1 MTLGQRFQ
9 SDFGNQ
15 TAQSQEKLVTL
26 EASKKRSAEDLK
38 GVQSQLETLNKRKET
53 TEESALK
60 NKKEIGRFKTMVTES
75 EKELKDLKSKLL
87 EREESSRQNKQLKH
101 SLLFALFEL
110 ASSKLLLV
118 QGKRRAAH

>member
-1 MTLGQRFQ
+1 
-9 SDFGNQ
+9 
-15 TAQSQEKLVTL
+15 LVTL

-87 EREESSRQNKQLKH
+87 EREESSRQNK
-101 SLLFALFEL
+101 
-110 ASSKLLLV
+110 
-118 QGKRRAAH
+118 